1 MSDNSPAICATS
13 LALPES
19 APRIRITAGP
29 GSAAQKTWNLRR
41 PVTLIGS
48 RRPAHIV
55 LHDRD
60 ISQAHCVIINTGR
73 EVVLKDL
80 HTTSGTLVRKDKV
93 DLTLLSD
100 GDVITVGDTTIQ
112 IAIQPGEPSADDSG
126 CGQAYD
132 DPLLFGT
139 PIRMGLLHA
148 DCQWH
153 LRECVALVGRHNRAA
168 VHLDHDGVAS
178 RHAIIFRFHT
188 GPALFDLGGGES
200 VLLNGQHCSLAP
212 LVDGDRI
219 SIGSFGLQIRIEGTD
234 GTRPDPL
241 AEAIVPNLPDATV
254 ETNGRSDATVTANGK
269 HPARPATSESEGE
282 DMPVIDALQRDIT
295 EAWDQLN
302 SWSEKPSEPTVCGA
316 TGSDAANGLSERAEV
331 LAQREGELDVRDA
344 KLRGQLH
351 DAARISEGFDSRDS
365 AIEAREAEQE
375 AERRRLVTLEQACG
389 QRESD
394 LARRFEELAR
404 REHVFAQR
412 WTRMRTAKCPHC
424 GKPISN
430 AGTPTGGEPASS

>member
-1 MSDNSPAICATS
+1 MSENSPAICATG
-13 LALPES
+13 LALPEF

-100 GDVITVGDTTIQ
+100 GDVVTVGDTTIQ

-126 CGQAYD
+126 CGNAYD
-132 DPLLFGT
+132 DPLSFAT
-139 PIRMGLLHA
+139 PVRIGLLHA
-148 DCQWH
+148 DRQWY
-153 LRECVALVGRHNRAA
+153 LRECVALVGRHKGAA
-168 VHLDHDGVAS
+168 IRLDHDDVAS
-178 RHAIIFRFHT
+178 RHAIIFRFHS
-188 GPALFDLGGGES
+188 GPGLFDLGGGES
-200 VLLNGQHCSLAP
+200 ILLNGQHCSLAP

-219 SIGSFGLQIRIEGTD
+219 SIGSFGLQIRIDDAD
-234 GTRPDPL
+234 GTPSEPL
-241 AEAIVPNLPDATV
+241 ADAIVPKLPDATP
-254 ETNGRSDATVTANGK
+254 ETNGRSHTTASANGK
-269 HPARPATSESEGE
+269 PSTAHGSSESADGDATS
-282 DMPVIDALQRDIT
+282 VDALQRDIS

-302 SWSEKPSEPTVCGA
+302 SWSEKPTEATVCGA
-316 TGSDAANGLSERAEV
+316 TGSDAANDLSDRAEV
-331 LAQREGELDVRDA
+331 LAQRERELDARDA
-344 KLRGQLH
+344 QLRGQLH
-351 DAARISEGFDSRDS
+351 DAARISERFDGRDR
-365 AIEAREAEQE
+365 AIEAQEKEQE
-375 AERRRLVTLEQACG
+375 AERRRLVTLDQSCK

-394 LARRFEELAR
+394 VARRIEELAR

-412 WTRMRTAKCPHC
+412 WTRMRAAKCPHC
-424 GKPISN
+424 SKPISN
-430 AGTPTGGEPASS
+430 AGAPSGDGVASS